1 MKPTDARIASE
12 CPQLGGGGQVHV
24 LFTAGHPWRRG
35 QNVLASGPNHFL
47 MRAFNEPSFF
57 MAAMARSSLF
67 FNSLSP
73 SRMPIPTPRL
83 NISSGPTRASLSPLS
98 AILPKANLKS
108 TSAASASPL
117 RTVASYR
124 PGSPEVHVL
133 GLSTLLSSMVS
144 IAAPDHLKQPIQG
157 REGSIERGRLV
168 RSLLQRKPF
177 QRLDPGGQCP
187 SSAPIKISGK
197 MEPILTLGGFP
208 AAKSIQP
215 ETA

>member
-1 MKPTDARIASE
+1 MSHLSSWRQWRGPACFSTRYRPPE
-12 CPQLGGGGQVHV
+12 CRYRHRGLTSAPG
-24 LFTAGHPWRRG
+24 RRE
-35 QNVLASGPNHFL
+35 S
-47 MRAFNEPSFF
+47 
-57 MAAMARSSLF
+57 
-67 FNSLSP
+67 
-73 SRMPIPTPRL
+73 
-83 NISSGPTRASLSPLS
+83 ASLRS
-98 AILPKANLKS
+98 AILSKANLKS

-133 GLSTLLSSMVS
+133 GLSTLLRSMVS